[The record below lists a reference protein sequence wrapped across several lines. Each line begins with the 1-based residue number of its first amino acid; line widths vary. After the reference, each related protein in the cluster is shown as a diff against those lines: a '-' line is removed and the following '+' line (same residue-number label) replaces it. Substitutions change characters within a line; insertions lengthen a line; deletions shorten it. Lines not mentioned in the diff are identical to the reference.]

1 MTYSSNT
8 SKTSNVLL
16 LILSIFSI
24 ILSIF
29 AVLGMLAISMAAGQM
44 SASAVVSFRYL
55 AWITLVIGLSALPSG
70 IGAIQSLSGKARIL
84 PGKSRSFLSASIC
97 LVLLIPLALL
107 TKLPL
112 FSNIPAWFKALENTL
127 LISIPAWWFIEV
139 ARFCL
144 SHTSEYKPWGLINI
158 SGFISMPVIIF
169 IEGLLLVIFAGGL
182 ILWAS
187 QLPGFDVLVNQLKN
201 LMYVKPGSLRLFID
215 QYQPF
220 LHNPGIIVI
229 GILFIAL
236 VVPLVEELVKPLAL
250 WFFIKRQWSPAEGFI
265 AGVICGGTF
274 AVLESLVALASVDS
288 ASWLSLAAARSGTA
302 LLHITTAGI
311 SGWAL
316 TSSWLDGKYS
326 RVGVTYTMA
335 VLLHGTWNFLAVAA
349 GFSSIASDY
358 TPAFFN
364 GLSPVAPWLMAALAA
379 CLIVI
384 LIAFNIHLRKQQPSP
399 IPSQLPP
406 SLPG

>member
-24 ILSIF
+24 VLSMF
-29 AVLGMLAISMAAGQM
+29 AALGMLVISMAAGQM

-70 IGAIQSLSGKARIL
+70 IGSIQSLSGNTKIL
-84 PGKSRSFLSASIC
+84 PGKSLSFLSASIC

-112 FSNIPAWFKALENTL
+112 FANIPAWFMALENTL

-139 ARFCL
+139 ARFRL
-144 SHTSEYKPWGLINI
+144 SRTTEYKPWGLINI

-201 LMYVKPGSLRLFID
+201 LMYVKPGSLQLLID
-215 QYQPF
+215 HYQPF
-220 LHNPGIIVI
+220 LQNQGIIAM

-250 WFFIKRQWSPAEGFI
+250 WFFIKRQWSPAEGFV

-335 VLLHGTWNFLAVAA
+335 VLLHGAWNFLAVAA

-358 TPAFFN
+358 TPAYFN
-364 GLSPVAPWLMAALAA
+364 RLSPVAPWLMAALAA
-379 CLIVI
+379 CLIGI
-384 LIAFNIHLRKQQPSP
+384 LIAFNIHLRKHQPSP
-399 IPSQLPP
+399 IPPQLPP